1 MSQHN
6 VLVVEPAAP
15 MIHFGKENPMQ
26 SADQVIIY
34 DGAEARVEVRLD
46 RETVWLTQEQMA
58 ALFGRERSV
67 ITKHIRNV
75 FAEGEL
81 EEKSNVQNLHI
92 AGSDKP
98 VRFYNLDVII
108 SVGYRVKSQ
117 QGTRFR
123 QWATGVL
130 REHLTRGFSLDRQRF
145 ERNAAELEAALALVR
160 KAAAGEALTLAQG
173 RGLVDV
179 IARYTQT
186 FLWLQ
191 RYDEGLLEEPPGSP
205 GGVLPSLEEARAA
218 IARLKADLMAR
229 GEASDMFGRERG
241 DAFAALLGNLEQTV
255 FGEPAYPSI
264 ETKAAHLLYFVI
276 KNHPFSDG
284 NKRTGAFLFVDFLAR
299 NGRLLRGGEPVI
311 NDVGLAALALLVAE
325 SDAKNKDVMIRLIEN
340 MLALPTPAGA

>member
-1 MSQHN
+1 MKPGNQ
-6 VLVVEPAAP
+6 VV
-15 MIHFGKENPMQ
+15 
-26 SADQVIIY
+26 IY
-34 DGAEARVEVRLD
+34 EGGDARVEVRLD
-46 RETVWLTQEQMA
+46 GESVWLTQEQMGQ
-58 ALFGRERSV
+58 LFGRERSV

-81 EEKSNVQNLHI
+81 DEESNVQNLHI

-98 VRFYNLDVII
+98 VKFYNLDVII
-108 SVGYRVKSQ
+108 SVGYRVKSI

-123 QWATGVL
+123 QWATRVL
-130 REHLTRGFSLDRQRF
+130 REHLTKGYSLDRQRF
-145 ERNAAELEAALALVR
+145 ERNAAELEAALQLVR
-160 KAAAGEALTLAQG
+160 KAAAGEALTAEQG

-191 RYDEGLLEEPPGSP
+191 RYDEGLLTAPAGSP
-205 GGVLPSLEEARAA
+205 GGVLPSVAEARAA

-229 GEASDMFGRERG
+229 GEASELFGRERG
-241 DAFAALLGNLEQTV
+241 DAFAALLGNLDQTV
-255 FGEPAYPSI
+255 FGEPAYPTV

-276 KNHPFSDG
+276 KNHPFADG
-284 NKRTGAFLFVDFLAR
+284 NKRSGAFLFVDFLAR
-299 NGRLLRGGEPVI
+299 NGRLLRNGEPVI

-340 MLALPTPAGA
+340 MLALPGGREEG